1 VPHRDRVHHPPHP
14 PEPDIDSKQLAAV
27 CAHLAEEKKAL
38 DIRVYEVGQYLHVGD
53 YFVVV
58 TGTSRPHVKAIHQ
71 ELHVVLKQMGE
82 LHGKPEGADLGWWV
96 VLDYGTVIVHA
107 LQPEAREYYD
117 LDRLYSECP
126 ELDWRAVELPDFQPA
141 DTAPASDP
149 EALEA

>member
-1 VPHRDRVHHPPHP
+1 M
-14 PEPDIDSKQLAAV
+14 
-27 CAHLAEEKKAL
+27 
-38 DIRVYEVGQYLHVGD
+38 
-53 YFVVV
+53 
-58 TGTSRPHVKAIHQ
+58 
-71 ELHVVLKQMGE
+71 VLKKMGE
-82 LHGKPEGADLGWWV
+82 LHGEPEGADLGWWV

-149 EALEA
+149 EALEARFPLSRPRITHPRRSEERRVG